1 MNTLQSGD
9 KKLVIIKKTKQE
21 ESKTFTSFTE
31 LKQHLKTV
39 GFDEKEIQEF
49 EQKWNRGGKEI
60 VFNKTSPKIDLDI
73 GINNKTP
80 PSQSNCSR
88 CKKPLQSG
96 DRQCRYCGA
105 PVKIPLWKRMLGL
118 E

>member
-21 ESKTFTSFTE
+21 ESKTFTALTE
-31 LKQHLKTV
+31 LKQYLKTV

-60 VFNKTSPKIDLDI
+60 VFNKTSSKIDF
-73 GINNKTP
+73 GINNGIYSSRSICP
-80 PSQSNCSR
+80 R
-88 CKKPLQSG
+88 CKKQFQLG
-96 DRQCRYCGA
+96 DKQCRYCGS
-105 PVKIPLWKRMLGL
+105 PVRIPLWKRVMGLG
-118 E
+118 